1 VPFGRHDLLF
11 ELEPWMRHIR
21 ASAPGTLIVSSLRD
35 LIGKTVLAE
44 QTDLIA
50 RLANRYFDAALVHAD
65 PAFLRFEE
73 CFPEAGRIRCPV
85 LHTGFVAQPAETQ
98 PVASERPF
106 ILVSIGGGR
115 IGGEVLETAVEAAR
129 LLADE
134 LPHEFRL
141 FTGPFLTDAAFAALE
156 ARAAGL
162 PNVRIARFTSRLMG
176 QMQAA
181 ALSISLAGYNT
192 TMNVL
197 RAGTPAILVP
207 IGHYD
212 FDCEQLMR
220 AEKLAA
226 LGAVDMLRTEA
237 LGPAVLAERIRAG
250 LMRGRSASPFNLDG
264 ARTATETLAGLLA
277 GRAAPRALQE
287 A

>member
-1 VPFGRHDLLF
+1 
-11 ELEPWMRHIR
+11 
-21 ASAPGTLIVSSLRD
+21 
-35 LIGKTVLAE
+35 
-44 QTDLIA
+44 
-50 RLANRYFDAALVHAD
+50 
-65 PAFLRFEE
+65 
-73 CFPEAGRIRCPV
+73 
-85 LHTGFVAQPAETQ
+85 
-98 PVASERPF
+98 
-106 ILVSIGGGR
+106 
-115 IGGEVLETAVEAAR
+115 
-129 LLADE
+129 
-134 LPHEFRL
+134 
-141 FTGPFLTDAAFAALE
+141 
-156 ARAAGL
+156 
-162 PNVRIARFTSRLMG
+162 
-176 QMQAA
+176 A